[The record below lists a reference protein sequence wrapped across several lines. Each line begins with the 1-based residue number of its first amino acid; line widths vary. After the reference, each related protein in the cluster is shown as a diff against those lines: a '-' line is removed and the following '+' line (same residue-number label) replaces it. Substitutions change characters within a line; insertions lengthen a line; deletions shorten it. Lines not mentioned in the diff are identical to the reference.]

1 MTTFLPNLRDVGGLP
16 VPGGGRVRAGRVLR
30 SAAPLPGDAVPEG
43 LTWPPAVVLDLRSA
57 GEVVGSVHP
66 LHGPGTRVVNLPLL
80 ESLRPDTQPVAH
92 LTDLYH
98 VMLDQSAPRFVDVLR
113 EVAGTDGPALLH
125 CAAGKD
131 RTGVSVA
138 LVLRLLGVEHEH
150 VVADYLATEKEYDAI
165 DARLSQGPGAAHRAH
180 LPASF
185 FTTPVESIESVL
197 ERWDA
202 ADGGVEGWAVR
213 AGADER
219 LLARLRD
226 GLVD

>member
-1 MTTFLPNLRDVGGLP
+1 MTTYLPNLRDVGGLP

-30 SAAPLPGDAVPEG
+30 SAAPMAGDAVPEG
-43 LTWPPAVVLDLRSA
+43 LAWPPAVVLDLRSA
-57 GEVVGSVHP
+57 GELASVHP
-66 LHGPGTRVVNLPLL
+66 LEAPGTRVVNVPLL
-80 ESLRPDTQPVAH
+80 EALRPDAHPVRD
-92 LTDLYH
+92 LTDLYR
-98 VMLDQSAPRFVDVLR
+98 VMLDHSSHRFVDVLR
-113 EVAGTDGPALLH
+113 EVADADGPALLH

-165 DARLSQGPGAAHRAH
+165 DARLSQGPGAAHRAQ

-185 FTTPVESIESVL
+185 FTTPVEAIESVL

-202 ADGGVEGWAVR
+202 ADGGVEGWASR
-213 AGADER
+213 AGADEK
-219 LLARLRD
+219 LLDRLRTS
-226 GLVD
+226 LVD

>member
-1 MTTFLPNLRDVGGLP
+1 MATYLPNLRDVGGLP

-30 SAAPLPGDAVPEG
+30 SAAPLAGDLVPDG
-43 LTWPPAVVLDLRSA
+43 LVWPPAVVLDLRSA
-57 GEVVGSVHP
+57 GEVGDVHP
-66 LHGPGTRVVNLPLL
+66 LAGPATRVVNVPLL
-80 ESLRPDTQPVAH
+80 QALRPDAQPVEH

-98 VMLDQSAPRFVDVLR
+98 VMLDHSAPRFVDVLR
-113 EVAGTDGPALLH
+113 EVADADGPALLH

-138 LVLRLLGVEHEH
+138 LILRLLGVEHEH

-165 DARLSQGPGAAHRAH
+165 DSRLSQGPGAAHRAH

-185 FTTPVESIESVL
+185 FTVPVESIESVL

-202 ADGGVEGWAVR
+202 GDGGVEGWAVR
-213 AGADER
+213 AGADDA
-219 LLARLRD
+219 LLDRLRTS
-226 GLVD
+226 LVD

>member
-30 SAAPLPGDAVPEG
+30 SAAPMAGDAVPEG
-43 LTWPPAVVLDLRSA
+43 LVWPPAVVLDLRSA
-57 GEVVGSVHP
+57 GELASVHP
-66 LHGPGTRVVNLPLL
+66 LAGPSTRVVNVPLL
-80 ESLRPDTQPVAH
+80 EALRPDAHPVRD
-92 LTDLYH
+92 LTDLYR
-98 VMLDQSAPRFVDVLR
+98 VMLDHSSARFVEVLR
-113 EVAGTDGPALLH
+113 EVADTDGPALLH

-165 DARLSQGPGAAHRAH
+165 DARLSQGPGAANRAH

-185 FTTPVESIESVL
+185 FTTPVEAIESVL
-197 ERWDA
+197 DRWDA
-202 ADGGVEGWAVR
+202 ADGGVEGWATR
-213 AGADER
+213 AGADEK
-219 LLARLRD
+219 LLDRLRTS
-226 GLVD
+226 LVD

>member
-30 SAAPLPGDAVPEG
+30 SAAPLPGDRVPEG
-43 LTWPPAVVLDLRSA
+43 LVWPPAVVLDLRSA
-57 GEVVGSVHP
+57 AETDAAHP
-66 LHGPGTRVVNLPLL
+66 LARPGTRVLNVPLL
-80 ESLRPDTQPVAH
+80 EALRPDANPVRD

-98 VMLDQSAPRFVDVLR
+98 VMLDHSAPRFVQVLR
-113 EVAGTDGPALLH
+113 AVAGTEGPALLH

-165 DARLSQGPGAAHRAH
+165 DARLSQGPGAAQRAH

-185 FTTPVESIESVL
+185 FTVPVEAIESVL

-213 AGADER
+213 AGADAG
-219 LLARLRD
+219 LLDRLRTS
-226 GLVD
+226 LVD

>member
-16 VPGGGRVRAGRVLR
+16 VVGGGRVRAGRVLR
-30 SAAPLPGDAVPEG
+30 SAAPLPGDAVPDG

-57 GEVVGSVHP
+57 GELGDVHP
-66 LHGPGTRVVNLPLL
+66 LASTGARVVNVPLL
-80 ESLRPDTQPVAH
+80 EALRPDAHPVRD
-92 LTDLYH
+92 LTDLYR

-113 EVAGTDGPALLH
+113 EVAASDGPALLH

-138 LVLRLLGVEHEH
+138 LVLRLVGVEHEH

-165 DARLSQGPGAAHRAH
+165 DARLSQGPGAAHRAQ

-185 FTTPVESIESVL
+185 FTTPVEAIESVL
-197 ERWDA
+197 ERWDGV
-202 ADGGVEGWAVR
+202 DGGVEGWAAR
-213 AGADER
+213 AGADAA
-219 LLARLRD
+219 LLDRLRAT
-226 GLVD
+226 LVD